1 MRLSVGES
9 LLSGLVGVDGDVT
22 LEDETERTVIGHIV
36 PDPVE
41 EDDDLIAARR
51 GWSVNGR
58 RATEATR

>member
-9 LLSGLVGVDGDVT
+9 LLSCLVGVDGDVT

-41 EDDDLIAARR
+41 EDNHLVAYGEDGA
-51 GWSVNGR
+51 
-58 RATEATR
+58 

>member
-9 LLSGLVGVDGDVT
+9 LLSCLVGVDGDVT

-41 EDDDLIAARR
+41 EDDDLIAYGEDGA
-51 GWSVNGR
+51 
-58 RATEATR
+58 